1 MRLTLGELRGLI
13 REAVLAEGLG
23 KMTRGTL
30 EDLKAADPRFHDYIA
45 AKYRDELDAVVVA
58 FEKGGIL
65 SRKKPHVYVP
75 GKSTDLKGRSI
86 SSPSN
91 DVVVSWVDGKPVH
104 GSSSALIDAVRGAA

>member
-1 MRLTLGELRGLI
+1 MKITVKQLRAMI
-13 REAVLAEGLG
+13 AEAVLAEGLG

-30 EDLKAADPRFHDYIA
+30 EDLKSAEPRFHAYVA

-58 FEKGGIL
+58 FEKGGVF

-86 SSPSN
+86 PSPSN
-91 DVVVSWVDGKPVH
+91 DVVVSWEDGRPVH
-104 GSSSALIDAVRGAA
+104 TASAALIDAVRGAT